1 MADANTYISASHCEP
16 TTKPT
21 KVTNHQ
27 RTTIIDGKTVKIIQK
42 TTSESLRLSM
52 SNNPFD
58 GSVVNSNSNGTID
71 TSYCSGGGGG
81 SVGGG
86 GAGGIDTVTAN
97 NILVGQQYQH
107 QHQQPVYGQRPIASS
122 LPTSTTTA
130 TLLMTNNGKL
140 VQSSASP
147 PFVTLSDIGM
157 DLKPKPS
164 SYQITSITVGTRT
177 SADDD
182 SADDL
187 DESHT
192 TDENSRVT
200 DMENETP
207 SYSEDTYSKDD
218 VFAAAYAHGM
228 VPIIQKSADLSNCVN
243 NNVNNTNNNNI
254 NSSLNNN
261 NNNNNNAG
269 NSGNGGGG
277 GGGGNGGAKKM
288 SAGEVRVSV
297 ATTVDKNKGVEI
309 KGSERFKVV
318 KIESIEPFKRGR
330 WTCMDYLDQSAKQL
344 QMNFGAGNGAAG
356 GGSAA
361 NASVGGGGGGNGGAG
376 GPGAAAPK
384 NVTTSDS
391 GVVLTDNFHCDAS
404 AAMLN
409 NNMNSNLVKKKPVKV
424 VQTDMMP
431 TQLNQSAVPV
441 NHVVGQSAPVAI
453 QTIETNMSPG
463 QTLQQPLNAV
473 HMNQTHVDAATM
485 LANNQQG
492 HIAYAANVTTANT
505 FQPANAIQ
513 PGQSLPQQQLHQ
525 LLSQQAQG
533 VSISL
538 GLCFLLIVLRI
549 FPNFAPNMFSNK
561 CISLASSDTIIQN
574 PFKFQTATGNADANA
589 VGATAVCQHIVGW
602 QSKCSH
608 YSNNSIATKARN
620 PSISATISSK

>member
-1 MADANTYISASHCEP
+1 MADANAYISASHCEA

-27 RTTIIDGKTVKIIQK
+27 RTPLIDGKTVKIIQK

-58 GSVVNSNSNGTID
+58 GGAAVNSNSNGALD
-71 TSYCSGGGGG
+71 TGYGGG
-81 SVGGG
+81 VGG
-86 GAGGIDTVTAN
+86 AIDAMAAN
-97 NILVGQQYQH
+97 SMLAGQQQQQQQH
-107 QHQQPVYGQRPIASS
+107 AVYGQRPVGGS
-122 LPTSTTTA
+122 LPAQTQTA

-140 VQSSASP
+140 VQSGASP
-147 PFVTLSDIGM
+147 PFTLSDIGM

-192 TDENSRVT
+192 TDENSRIT

-207 SYSEDTYSKDD
+207 SYSEDTCSKDD

-243 NNVNNTNNNNI
+243 NNMNNTNNNTI

-261 NNNNNNAG
+261 NNNAASASG
-269 NSGNGGGG
+269 GNGGGG
-277 GGGGNGGAKKM
+277 AGNGGGSSGAKKM

-356 GGSAA
+356 GG
-361 NASVGGGGGGNGGAG
+361 GGAG
-376 GPGAAAPK
+376 SANAGAGGGSAPAAGAAAPPK

-409 NNMNSNLVKKKPVKV
+409 NNVNSVAKKKAVKV
-424 VQTDMMP
+424 VHTDMVP
-431 TQLNQSAVPV
+431 TQMNQSGVPV
-441 NHVVGQSAPVAI
+441 THVVGQSAPVAI
-453 QTIETNMSPG
+453 QTMDANMSSSPG
-463 QTLQQPLNAV
+463 QTLQQPLSAG
-473 HMNQTHVDAATM
+473 HMGQSHVDAAGM
-485 LANNQQG
+485 LPTGQPG

-505 FQPANAIQ
+505 FQPVNAIQ

-533 VSISL
+533 VSIFVMVFFSL
-538 GLCFLLIVLRI
+538 FLWVCVIARAIVEQKI
-549 FPNFAPNMFSNK
+549 FR
-561 CISLASSDTIIQN
+561 
-574 PFKFQTATGNADANA
+574 
-589 VGATAVCQHIVGW
+589 
-602 QSKCSH
+602 
-608 YSNNSIATKARN
+608 YSIKKT
-620 PSISATISSK
+620 